1 MMMRSRLLMI
11 LSGGLVLAG
20 CASTSHS
27 PAAGGVSPT
36 PATTP
41 YSLYTHCGIID
52 ARIDGKWYQAA
63 PPLSDGSGNPPAGWG
78 NPYQEGVI
86 RKVSATEVNFTDTKG
101 HNVRFVL
108 HPKITGP
115 QQICS

>member
-1 MMMRSRLLMI
+1 MRSGLLMT
-11 LSGGLVLAG
+11 LSGALLLAG
-20 CASTSHS
+20 CASADHS
-27 PAAGGVSPT
+27 TAAGGVSPP

-63 PPLSDGSGNPPAGWG
+63 PPLSGGSGNPPAGWG

-86 RKVSATEVNFTDTKG
+86 RKVSATEAIFTDTKG

-108 HPKITGP
+108 HPERTGP
-115 QQICS
+115 QMCS